1 MMLMF
6 IYTNNEHDIN
16 ILKGNGFPLLM
27 TLDNGTHVFSTKVEK
42 DTFPFFSFNDLEDS
56 TYTNE
61 LLF

>member
-27 TLDNGTHVFSTKVEK
+27 TLDNGTHVFSTKV
-42 DTFPFFSFNDLEDS
+42 
-56 TYTNE
+56 
-61 LLF
+61 